1 MGTHPIFES
10 DFDCL
15 TDFRSKMY
23 RFMIL
28 FSRQGKVRLQKWFH
42 AIADKDRKKICRDIV
57 NIVLQRRPK
66 MSNFVDF
73 MGHKIVYKRY
83 ASLYFCCA
91 VDQDDNELEVLE
103 VIHRYVEVLDKYFGS
118 VCELDIIFN
127 FEKAYFVLDEYLLAG
142 NLQETSKKAVLSQI
156 EQADKFQE
164 DEIVEL
170 ALKDIG
176 L

>member
-15 TDFRSKMY
+15 TEMY

-28 FSRQGKVRLQKWFH
+28 FSRQGKVRLHKWFS
-42 AIADKDRKKICRDIV
+42 AIADKDRKKISKDIV

-66 MSNFVDF
+66 MCNFIDF

-91 VDQDDNELEVLE
+91 VDPDDNELEVLE
-103 VIHRYVEVLDKYFGS
+103 VIHR
-118 VCELDIIFN
+118 N
-127 FEKAYFVLDEYLLAG
+127 WFERFDCMDSMVHL
-142 NLQETSKKAVLSQI
+142 
-156 EQADKFQE
+156 
-164 DEIVEL
+164 
-170 ALKDIG
+170 
-176 L
+176 

>member
-1 MGTHPIFES
+1 
-10 DFDCL
+10 
-15 TDFRSKMY
+15 MY

-42 AIADKDRKKICRDIV
+42 AIADKDRKKISRDIV

-103 VIHRYVEVLDKYFGS
+103 VIHRWNIFLDFFGFF
-118 VCELDIIFN
+118 LDQN
-127 FEKAYFVLDEYLLAG
+127 FSEF
-142 NLQETSKKAVLSQI
+142 
-156 EQADKFQE
+156 
-164 DEIVEL
+164 
-170 ALKDIG
+170 
-176 L
+176 